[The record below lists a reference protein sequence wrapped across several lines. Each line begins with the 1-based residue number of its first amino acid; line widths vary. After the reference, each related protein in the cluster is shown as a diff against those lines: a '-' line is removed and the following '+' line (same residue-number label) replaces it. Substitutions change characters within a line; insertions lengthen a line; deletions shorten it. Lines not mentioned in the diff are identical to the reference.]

1 MIESKAM
8 AYVNMFGVLGALE
21 NLCVMDKPAKKIL
34 AGLKKPVSLC
44 FSVKGGPC
52 ATFHFTASGCRMA
65 EGDRKSVV

>member
-44 FSVKGGPC
+44 FSVKGGPLR
-52 ATFHFTASGCRMA
+52 HLSLYRLRLPDG
-65 EGDRKSVV
+65 GGG

>member
-44 FSVKGGPC
+44 FSV
-52 ATFHFTASGCRMA
+52 
-65 EGDRKSVV
+65 